1 MNCSISI
8 QNWPPAGFQFAIDRI
23 VQFIIQLKQSGQLSG
38 IDAIFTEVIVIF
50 VVFILIAGQLLD
62 AGERLIVLEII
73 DVSVKRIPAVFDRFI
88 QSIAIC
94 KSTEG
99 ASKVAAAG
107 MGSIFRLGI
116 RINTILLLEGFLAGH
131 RVKCVSTQVDIVAD
145 IAAVCQRQAVIFIPC
160 RVILRCQRNA
170 ADNDNGVSRLGAD
183 CLTLLNPVHGKG
195 QRVRCL
201 IQRCIFQGEIII
213 YGFQARIVNCHILI
227 KLDLHLY
234 ICFAAD
240 TFGKLKHNIPCG
252 DIVQISSRHHGKQR
266 DKLFGYFH
274 FLHIQCKS
282 VIGYHGQLGF
292 IDIVGVGSD
301 IILGRGNEGRI
312 GHRTIPS

>member
-1 MNCSISI
+1 M
-8 QNWPPAGFQFAIDRI
+8 
-23 VQFIIQLKQSGQLSG
+23 
-38 IDAIFTEVIVIF
+38 
-50 VVFILIAGQLLD
+50 
-62 AGERLIVLEII
+62 
-73 DVSVKRIPAVFDRFI
+73 
-88 QSIAIC
+88 
-94 KSTEG
+94 
-99 ASKVAAAG
+99 AATW
-107 MGSIFRLGI
+107 MGGIFRLGI

-183 CLTLLNPVHGKG
+183 CLTLLNPVNGKG

-213 YGFQARIVNCHILI
+213 YDFQARIVNCHILI
-227 KLDLHLY
+227 KLDLHLN
-234 ICFAAD
+234 IGLAAD
-240 TFGKLKHNIPCG
+240 TLRKLEQDVPCR
-252 DIVQISSRHHGKQR
+252 DIFQIAASHHLKQR
-266 DKLFGYFH
+266 NKLFGNLH
-274 FLHIQCKS
+274 FLHIQRKS